1 MGLYRLRKNPSAVIL
16 SVYSLAAAPDG
27 QKLGPRKGSADLFL
41 GPRLFLV
48 HRGRTA
54 DLKNRS
60 VLHLLQSTVILRSS
74 GGPEPCEGRISQC
87 LENTQSEI
95 LRCAQDD
102 SVVGFFRRL

>member
-1 MGLYRLRKNPSAVIL
+1 MRCHSEE
-16 SVYSLAAAPDG
+16 
-27 QKLGPRKGSADLFL
+27 KGS
-41 GPRLFLV
+41 
-48 HRGRTA
+48 A

-60 VLHLLQSTVILRSS
+60 ALHPLNSKDLRVEFLQRSS

-102 SVVGFFRRL
+102 SIIGFFRSL